1 MDELEK
7 LYNELMWFDKQKF
20 LSKHLG
26 DARPQDIDEYLED
39 GMEASSCDD
48 LDMFTDED
56 LIDEVKSRG
65 YIVIEGQTM

>member
-26 DARPQDIDEYLED
+26 DARPGDIDKYLED
-39 GMEASSCDD
+39 GMESPSLDD

-65 YIVIEGQTM
+65 YIVIKGQIM

>member
-26 DARPQDIDEYLED
+26 DARPEDIDEYLED
-39 GMEASSCDD
+39 GMDEKEAIKKVAK
-48 LDMFTDED
+48 E
-56 LIDEVKSRG
+56 R
-65 YIVIEGQTM
+65 

>member
-26 DARPQDIDEYLED
+26 DARP
-39 GMEASSCDD
+39 
-48 LDMFTDED
+48 
-56 LIDEVKSRG
+56 
-65 YIVIEGQTM
+65 

>member
-26 DARPQDIDEYLED
+26 DAIPEDIDEYVED
-39 GMEASSCDD
+39 GMELPSCDD

-65 YIVIEGQTM
+65 YFVIEGEIM

>member
-26 DARPQDIDEYLED
+26 DARPEDIDKYLED
-39 GMEASSCDD
+39 GMEAPSCDD
-48 LDMFTDED
+48 LDGITDED
-56 LIDEVKSRG
+56 LIDEIKSRG